1 MCVTTIYPDR
11 YPDGH
16 IVSFQRTRTCEYGS
30 PSRPCLTAS
39 TVEEPMR
46 NIGWGELTT
55 EQLLN
60 PPQPQQR
67 PFTPPRSPASFHHR
81 HSSSESSG
89 HRRRHSKHASPL
101 RPTRQHRKTER
112 IVIVD
117 SPPTPRTPPQHY
129 THTFTAPSS
138 PISPPFRSHERE
150 RGRPVIVDERPLRRN
165 PSIGAVVGDRLTPRN
180 SRDYS
185 RTRNVIWDSPS
196 NSHTSFNSRLRRE
209 EEEANRLHEQREQ
222 ERQLRR
228 DIEVQIKLEKEKE
241 REDRRRKEEFIRRQD
256 EEIRNRPIVPLVSMA
271 PPLRRQHTQIPHRA
285 PAVTVVEQADMLPM
299 MFGGLAIREDRHSKR
314 REQESEE
321 AMKRRLRERQ
331 LPKRRASVGPGHRRH
346 RVAYDDGLYRWE

>member
-1 MCVTTIYPDR
+1 MCVTIYTDR

-16 IVSFQRTRTCEYGS
+16 SVSFRRTQNCKYGS
-30 PSRPCLTAS
+30 PSRPCLNTTTAK
-39 TVEEPMR
+39 ER

-60 PPQPQQR
+60 LPPQQR
-67 PFTPPRSPASFHHR
+67 PFTPPRSPASSHHR

-101 RPTRQHRKTER
+101 VTRQHRKAER

-138 PISPPFRSHERE
+138 PISPPFRSHER
-150 RGRPVIVDERPLRRN
+150 GRPVIVDERPLRRN
-165 PSIGAVVGDRLTPRN
+165 PSVGAVVGDRLTPRN

-185 RTRNVIWDSPS
+185 RTRNVVWDSPS
-196 NSHTSFNSRLRRE
+196 SSHTSFNSRLRRE
-209 EEEANRLHEQREQ
+209 EEEANRLHEEREQ
-222 ERQLRR
+222 QRQLRR

-241 REDRRRKEEFIRRQD
+241 REDRRRKEEFFRRQD
-256 EEIRNRPIVPLVSMA
+256 EEIRNRPAVPLVPMA
-271 PPLRRQHTQIPHRA
+271 PPPLRRQQAQIPHRV
-285 PAVTVVEQADMLPM
+285 PVVTVVEQADLLPT
-299 MFGGLAIREDRHSKR
+299 MFGGLAIRDERQAKR
-314 REQESEE
+314 IEQESEE

-331 LPKRRASVGPGHRRH
+331 LPKRRASVGVGHRRH